1 MSTRRTKPL
10 RWEKPRKIDSAAAL
24 VDPYFD
30 WASATRF
37 AYYGKRDWLP
47 VLLELNGLT
56 VDQFRARKVVR
67 SLGSRNL
74 FHLSPLAA
82 ESATFCAAFV
92 RENFVQ
98 ALTDEAVLGGM
109 IRRFELSR
117 GAGQLEPV
125 EGE

>member
-1 MSTRRTKPL
+1 MKTRPQLL
-10 RWEKPRKIDSAAAL
+10 RWGKPRRIDAAAGL

-30 WASATRF
+30 WSSATKF
-37 AYYGKRDWLP
+37 AYYGKREWLP

-56 VDQFRARKVVR
+56 VDQFRARRVVR

-82 ESATFCAAFV
+82 ESAMFCAAFV

-98 ALTDEAVLGGM
+98 ALTDETVLGGM
-109 IRRFELSR
+109 IKRFELSR
-117 GAGQLEPV
+117 GAGPFQPG